1 MLKVIRGQLNL
12 LSPTATE
19 LATST
24 SPMFRFEIKNIQ
36 KNTSQ
41 SIILQNISTH
51 TDRSD
56 LFELTEGEGE
66 EIELDKGQYF
76 YEIFDADD
84 TLCEIGMLRVYDLND
99 EEVKAYN
106 VAVTNKVYFSY
117 GQKNGMK

>member
-24 SPMFRFEIKNIQ
+24 NPMFRFEIKNIQ
-36 KNTSQ
+36 KNTNQ
-41 SIILQNISTH
+41 TIILQNISTH

-66 EIELDKGQYF
+66 EIELDKGQYS
-76 YEIFDADD
+76 YEIFDENN
-84 TLCEIGMLRVYDLND
+84 TLCEVGMLRVYDLND

-106 VAVTNKVYFSY
+106 VAVTNKVYE
-117 GQKNGMK
+117 G

>member
-66 EIELDKGQYF
+66 EIELDKGQYY

-106 VAVTNKVYFSY
+106 VAVINKVYE
-117 GQKNGMK
+117 G

>member
-24 SPMFRFEIKNIQ
+24 NPMFRFEIKNIQ
-36 KNTSQ
+36 KNTNQ
-41 SIILQNISTH
+41 TIILQNISTH
-51 TDRSD
+51 TNRSD

-66 EIELDKGQYF
+66 EIELDKGQYS
-76 YEIFDADD
+76 YEIFDENN
-84 TLCEIGMLRVYDLND
+84 TLCEVGMLRVYDLND

-106 VAVTNKVYFSY
+106 VAVTNKVYE
-117 GQKNGMK
+117 G